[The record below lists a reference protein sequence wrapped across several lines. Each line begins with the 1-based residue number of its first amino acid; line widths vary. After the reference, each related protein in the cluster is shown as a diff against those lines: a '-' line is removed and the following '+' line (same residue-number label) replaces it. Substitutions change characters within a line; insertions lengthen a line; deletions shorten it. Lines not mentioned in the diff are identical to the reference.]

1 MAQKK
6 MQISLPPAIA
16 EEVDDY
22 CKLNGLNRS
31 GFFTMSAVSYINA
44 HHAVSLMSELLDVM
58 KNIQRDGVNLDN
70 LQEIEN
76 IERLLTVLTART
88 E

>member
-6 MQISLPPAIA
+6 IQISLPPAIA

-22 CKLNGLNRS
+22 CKLNDLNRS
-31 GFFTMSAVSYINA
+31 GFFTMAAVSYINA
-44 HHAVSLMSELLDVM
+44 HHAVSLMGELLNVL
-58 KNIQRDGVNLDN
+58 KSIQRDGVSLEE
-70 LQEIEN
+70 LQEMEN
-76 IERLLTVLTART
+76 IERMLSVLTART

>member
-6 MQISLPPAIA
+6 IQISLPPAIA

-22 CKLNGLNRS
+22 CKLNDLNRS
-31 GFFTMSAVSYINA
+31 GFFTMAAVSYINA
-44 HHAVSLMSELLDVM
+44 HHAVSLMGELLNVM
-58 KNIQRDGVNLDN
+58 KNIQSDGTSPDN
-70 LQEIEN
+70 LQELEN
-76 IERLLTVLTART
+76 IERLLSVLTART

>member
-31 GFFTMSAVSYINA
+31 GFFTMAAVSYINT
-44 HHAVSLMSELLDVM
+44 HHAVSLLGELLNVM
-58 KNIQRDGVNLDN
+58 KNIQSDGASPDD
-70 LQEIEN
+70 LQELEN
-76 IERLLTVLTART
+76 IERMLTVLKART